1 MTGSVQILTISIP
14 LTPENIKGMG
24 SARIDTNDLKN
35 AIKYGF
41 FEFSQGSITFRR
53 DETGKLRTIEREI
66 VFREDDG
73 KRVEKRIFYLDV

>member
-1 MTGSVQILTISIP
+1 MTAQILTISIP
-14 LTPENIKGMG
+14 LTQENLAGLG
-24 SARIDTNDLKN
+24 SARIDTNDLKM
-35 AIKYGF
+35 AIRYGF

-66 VFREDDG
+66 VYREDDG